1 MDDYPE
7 EVGTNTDQY
16 ALERGRVFFCFF
28 WKPESDGTRY
38 THAIDIMQSYV
49 IDDFTFSLCP
59 FSFPFFFF
67 FSTLCF
73 PLIEISSQFVVL
85 IKTYVLFTTQTKN
98 KTRRTRKDS

>member
-1 MDDYPE
+1 MNDCPE

-16 ALERGRVFFCFF
+16 ALERGKVFFYFF

-49 IDDFTFSLCP
+49 IDDFTLKYLVSLWYK
-59 FSFPFFFF
+59 
-67 FSTLCF
+67 
-73 PLIEISSQFVVL
+73 IHD
-85 IKTYVLFTTQTKN
+85 LFTTQTKN